1 MDDNKQA
8 FSDIFSV
15 GYDNKSGDIP
25 VLVIG
30 RNTRF
35 GIDVIN
41 VFKAEEAEDLYKRL
55 TTPTTL
61 KMK

>member
-1 MDDNKQA
+1 MENKQA
-8 FSDIFSV
+8 FADIFSV

-30 RNTRF
+30 RSTKH

-41 VFKAEEAEDLYKRL
+41 VFKGQDAEDIYRQLITPSTLRL
-55 TTPTTL
+55 
-61 KMK
+61 